1 MSELKEL
8 FEFFGSDRADVRKMA
23 TAGIA
28 QMSKDNTELNT
39 FFCKKENKDLVQK
52 FCDLVD
58 PRLPKDII
66 QTLADVLLAL
76 VNISVDTSCCETFVN
91 HNVPLKLL
99 KVYET
104 LQVKGD
110 EVQNSPVL
118 CELALMALN
127 NLTAV
132 STAACEQV
140 LELADEDLAG
150 YHFGRLKT
158 HFDRS
163 PDFFDNA
170 GEQEEEENKKEEKK
184 EEENDKDSK
193 ETTNNNNNA
202 TKNTTSQASQ
212 RKWLLQVALN
222 ISRTM
227 EGTRIFMEDEEWR
240 PIVPDLISHKV
251 PYIRGLGMQLV
262 RNLANYRD
270 HSHQQLVDE
279 LKCPAK
285 VLYQI
290 THDEDDVTMLHGWVD
305 VLVSLITSEP
315 GMKGMD
321 EINAKRAL
329 VPLVAESKKKHQ
341 EEATSKNGGKAVVE
355 ELNDDGTTKQTSN
368 TATTTT
374 RKTPLPY
381 EVAKRIEE
389 EILPY
394 LDDIQD
400 VWINE
405 EGNDE

>member
-1 MSELKEL
+1 MAELKEL
-8 FEFFGSDRADVRKMA
+8 FEFFSSERADVRKMA

-28 QMSKDNTELNT
+28 QISKDNSDLNT
-39 FFCKKENKDLVQK
+39 FVCKKENKDLVQK
-52 FCDLVD
+52 FCDLID
-58 PRLPKDII
+58 PRLPKDIV

-132 STAACEQV
+132 SSAACEQV
-140 LELADEDLAG
+140 LELDDEDLAG

-158 HFDRS
+158 HYDRS
-163 PDFFDNA
+163 PDFFDA
-170 GEQEEEENKKEEKK
+170 PAAEEENKEGENKK
-184 EEENDKDSK
+184 QEDEDENTNSK
-193 ETTNNNNNA
+193 NNNN
-202 TKNTTSQASQ
+202 KNTTSQASQ

-240 PIVPDLISHKV
+240 PIVPDLISHPV

-270 HSHQQLVDE
+270 ISHQQIVDE

-290 THDEDDVTMLHGWVD
+290 THAEDDVTMLHGWVD
-305 VLVSLITSEP
+305 VLVSLITSES

-341 EEATSKNGGKAVVE
+341 EEATSKRGGKAVVE
-355 ELNDDGTTKQTSN
+355 ELNDDGTSKES
-368 TATTTT
+368 AAAASPASST

-381 EVAKRIEE
+381 EVAKRLEE

-400 VWINE
+400 VWINQ
-405 EGNDE
+405 EGDE